1 MFCFQ
6 RSFFDTYLWNI
17 KITLVQIGGRVG
29 PIQGFHFIFLLFNRH
44 NIKGIEY
51 ETSKKECRQNPEHF
65 VDESVCFDVNG
76 LFEDFVVRINA
87 IVSTLF
93 SFTNLQS

>member
-6 RSFFDTYLWNI
+6 CSFFARCLWNL
-17 KITLVQIGGRVG
+17 KITLVKIEGWVG
-29 PIQGFHFIFLLFNRH
+29 PILVFHFISLLFNRH
-44 NIKGIEY
+44 NIKGTEY
-51 ETSKKECRQNPEHF
+51 ETSKKECRQNPEHC

-87 IVSTLF
+87 IVSGLF